1 MLKKITK
8 ISLVCLFLAS
18 LTGRSQI
25 NDGGSKPY
33 SFKFNNTS
41 LADIDAVSTPS
52 QDWAAIAAQD
62 DATQEKDATFYRTGH
77 LIQVGIDLQN
87 HGTWETLANGDKIWR
102 VHITSDDALAI
113 NLYFDQFN
121 IPDGARM
128 HVYSPDHEQ
137 VLGGYT
143 SFNNSATG
151 LFATE
156 LIDGDELIVEYYEPV
171 LVAGQGNI
179 VIGQV
184 GHTYRTGSFGSS
196 DPCQVNVN
204 CAPEGSGK
212 EQQRDAVARV
222 LVTVNAGQ
230 GWCSGSMVNNTNQD
244 CTPYF
249 LTAMH
254 CGLDGSNLTT
264 AANINQWV
272 FYFNYQSTG
281 CSNMSKPAPNTI
293 TGATTVA
300 HSGDGGGN
308 SGSDFLLLELNNSPQ
323 QSWNVFYAG
332 WNRNNTASLNGYGIH
347 HPSGD
352 IKKISTYTS
361 TLVSTQWGSAAGSHW
376 RVVWSGTTNGH
387 GVTEGGS
394 SGSPIFNSNG
404 EIVGTLTG
412 GSSFCT
418 ATSSPDL
425 YGKMSYHWTSNGAAS
440 NRQLEPWLDP
450 AGTGAT
456 TLAGVYYPCA
466 VASNPDDAGIS
477 AINSPVDGQTTCD
490 NPFTPEVVI
499 TNYGTNTLTSATINY
514 QVDNGPISTFNWTG
528 SLTSLGTATVTLNP
542 ISAPTPGVPFDFTA
556 YTTNPNGQTDPDNTN
571 DTTVITSQ
579 IQLSSAIPYAED
591 FAGGAMPT
599 DIFIFDQ
606 TGDAVTWEHN
616 AGLNAYGAGAG
627 AGVIEMDN
635 FNTNTQ
641 GTFDWVI
648 LPSFDLSASTNTEM
662 TFDVA
667 YARYDGTYT
676 DSLVIAID
684 DNCDGTYDVIYFEGG
699 SDLATAPDVTTA
711 FIPTN
716 TQWKNETVNLS
727 AYDGLP
733 HVSVAFIN
741 VGGWGQFMYL
751 DNINLQGV
759 VGCNLTA
766 SVSAQTD
773 VDCNGNTNGSATIA
787 VTGGSAPIS
796 YNWSNGGTNAT
807 ESGLAAGT
815 YTVIVTDNNACADT
829 VTVVIT
835 EPAALMASNSNV
847 THVLCNGDATGS
859 FDVNASGGTAPYSYD
874 AGSGSQSSSSF
885 TGLTAGVY
893 NVTVTDANG
902 CTAVTVVTIN
912 QPASAL
918 ASSSSSVDASCGA
931 SDGSATVTATG
942 GTAPYTYLWSNGQTT
957 ATATGL
963 AAGGYTCTITD
974 ANGCTS
980 VETIAVS
987 NAGAPTATISASTDA
1002 TCAGAADGSATVS
1015 ATGGSSPYTYL
1026 WSDGQTTATATGLSA
1041 GTYSVTVTDAS
1052 GCSSVVN
1059 VTINEPAA
1067 LSITVD
1073 GTSNPT
1079 GSSATDGSIS
1089 TTVTGGTAPYTY
1101 SWDNGATT
1109 DDITGLGT
1117 GVYVLTVTDANGC
1130 TTTETVTLT
1139 YVGIGDEL
1147 NDIEAL
1153 IVPNPSDGNFTLQVT
1168 LNDYANIDVYVHD
1181 AVGRLVFRHNV
1192 SIKEGNLPINISN
1205 EANGM
1210 YVVTIRN
1217 ASTSKTMRVQKLN

>member
-25 NDGGSKPY
+25 NDGGSTPY

-41 LADIDAVSTPS
+41 LADVDAISTPS

-77 LIQVGIDLQN
+77 LIQVGIDMQN
-87 HGTWETLANGDKIWR
+87 NGTWETLPNGDKIWR
-102 VHITSDDALAI
+102 VHIISDDALAV
-113 NLYFDQFN
+113 NLYFDQFS

-128 HVYSPDHEQ
+128 HVYSPDREQ

-143 SFNNSATG
+143 SFNNSASG

-156 LIDGDELIVEYYEPV
+156 LIDGDELVVEYYEPA

-204 CAPEGSGK
+204 CSPEGTGK

-254 CGLDGSNLTT
+254 CGLDGSNLTS
-264 AANINQWV
+264 AANINQWI

-293 TGATTVA
+293 TGATAVA

-332 WNRNNTASLNGYGIH
+332 WNRNNTASNGGYGIH

-361 TLVSTQWGSAAGSHW
+361 SLVSTQWGSATGSHW
-376 RVVWSGTTNGH
+376 RVVWSATTNGH

-394 SGSPIFNSNG
+394 SGSPIFNNNG

-425 YGKMSYHWTSNGAAS
+425 YGKMSYHWTSNGGAA

-528 SLTSLGTATVTLNP
+528 SLASLGTATVTLNP
-542 ISAPTPGVPFDFTA
+542 ITAPTPGVPFDFTA
-556 YTTNPNGQTDPDNTN
+556 YTTNPNGQTDPDNSN
-571 DTTVITSQ
+571 DTTIIISQ
-579 IQLSSAIPYAED
+579 IQLSSAIPYSED

-606 TGDAVTWEHN
+606 TGDGITWEHN
-616 AGLNAYGAGAG
+616 AGLNAYGAGVG
-627 AGVIEMDN
+627 TGVIEMDN
-635 FNTNTQ
+635 FNGNTQ
-641 GTFDWVI
+641 GTFDWTI
-648 LPSFDLSASTNTEM
+648 LPSFDLSASTNTEL
-662 TFDVA
+662 TFDIA
-667 YARYDGTYT
+667 YARYSGTYT
-676 DSLVIAID
+676 DTLAIAVD
-684 DNCDGTYDVIYFEGG
+684 DNCDGTYDLVYYQGG
-699 SDLATAPDVTTA
+699 SDIATAPDVTSA
-711 FIPTN
+711 FVPTN
-716 TQWKNETVNLS
+716 TQWNNVTVNLS

-733 HVSVAFIN
+733 HVSIAFIN

-759 VGCNLTA
+759 AGCNLSA
-766 SVSAQTD
+766 SVSAQTN
-773 VDCNGNTNGSATIA
+773 VDCNGNSNGSATIA
-787 VTGGSAPIS
+787 VTGGSAPIT
-796 YNWSNGGTNAT
+796 YNWSNGGSNAT
-807 ESGLAAGT
+807 ESGLSAGT

-835 EPAALMASNSNV
+835 EPSALTANNSNV
-847 THVLCNGDATGS
+847 SHVLCNGDATGS
-859 FDVNASGGTAPYSYD
+859 FDVNANGGTAPYSYD
-874 AGSGSQSSSSF
+874 AGSGSQASSSF
-885 TGLTAGVY
+885 TGMNAGVY
-893 NVTVTDANG
+893 TVVVTDANG
-902 CTAVTVVTIN
+902 CTATTVVTITE
-912 QPASAL
+912 PSSAL
-918 ASSSSSVDASCGA
+918 TSSSSATDASCGA
-931 SDGSATVTATG
+931 SDGTATVTPNG
-942 GTAPYTYLWSNGQTT
+942 GTSPYTYLWSNGQTT

-963 AAGGYTCTITD
+963 AVGSYTCTITD

-980 VETIAVS
+980 TETVTIN
-987 NAGAPTATISASTDA
+987 NAGGPSASISSTSDV
-1002 TCAGAADGSATVS
+1002 TCAGGVDGSATVTAS
-1015 ATGGSSPYTYL
+1015 GGTAPYTYL
-1026 WSDGQTTATATGLSA
+1026 WSDGQTTATATGLS
-1041 GTYSVTVTDAS
+1041 GGSYSVTVTDAA
-1052 GCSSVVN
+1052 GCSVFVN
-1059 VTINEPAA
+1059 VTIIEPAP
-1067 LSITVD
+1067 LSVVVISTI
-1073 GTSNPT
+1073 NPSS
-1079 GSSATDGSIS
+1079 SSATDGSI
-1089 TTVTGGTAPYTY
+1089 TTIATGGTPPYSY
-1101 SWDNGATT
+1101 SWDNGAATS
-1109 DDITGLGT
+1109 DINGLGT
-1117 GVYVLTVTDANGC
+1117 GVYTLTVTDANGC
-1130 TTTETVTLT
+1130 TATETVTLV
-1139 YVGIGDEL
+1139 YVGIQDAL

-1153 IVPNPSDGNFTLQVT
+1153 IIPNPSDGNFILQVS
-1168 LNDYANIDVYVHD
+1168 LNEYADIDVFVHD
-1181 AVGRLVFRHNV
+1181 AVGRLVYKHKL
-1192 SIKEGNLPINISN
+1192 SIKEGNLPIDISN

-1217 ASTSKTMRVQKLN
+1217 ASTTKTMRVQKMN